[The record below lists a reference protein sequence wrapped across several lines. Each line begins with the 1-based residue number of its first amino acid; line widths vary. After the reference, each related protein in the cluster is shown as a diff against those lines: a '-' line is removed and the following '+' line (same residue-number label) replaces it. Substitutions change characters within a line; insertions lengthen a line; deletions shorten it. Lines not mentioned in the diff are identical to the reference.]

1 MVKMGRRGYL
11 MTGGH
16 RFMGIVKGE
25 VRPVGGESLGV
36 QLVYSDVIRGPPGNT
51 SSENF
56 TLALKVQRVCLD
68 PVCNRVCLQNQ
79 SLFFSDK

>member
-1 MVKMGRRGYL
+1 MGRRGYL

-16 RFMGIVKGE
+16 HFMGIVKGE

-51 SSENF
+51 GSEKF
-56 TLALKVQRVCLD
+56 TLA
-68 PVCNRVCLQNQ
+68 
-79 SLFFSDK
+79 